1 MGARKFLLLFLSA
14 MCLSIIVMVII
25 YGLFIKDFN
34 LSLNVK
40 NPESAPSP
48 IDLLDGKRPEEEE
61 DSGLPPV
68 RVNLPSDEEHTQAQ
82 SPGSTEESAPPAAES
97 DIKDVLPLSPNLSPS
112 EGLTPDAAEET
123 TDPSSGTSEPAAPEA
138 SVESPPSLHFVYMD
152 GFSSQEAANYAIQ
165 QLHDRKLA
173 FQPYIRQHRG
183 QIILQFGVFSDRENA
198 ELMADQL
205 RRQHVY
211 VKVD

>member
-1 MGARKFLLLFLSA
+1 M
-14 MCLSIIVMVII
+14 
-25 YGLFIKDFN
+25 
-34 LSLNVK
+34 
-40 NPESAPSP
+40 
-48 IDLLDGKRPEEEE
+48 
-61 DSGLPPV
+61 
-68 RVNLPSDEEHTQAQ
+68 
-82 SPGSTEESAPPAAES
+82 
-97 DIKDVLPLSPNLSPS
+97 LPLSPNLNPS
-112 EGLTPDAAEET
+112 EGLTPNATEET
-123 TDPSSGTSEPAAPEA
+123 TDPSSDTSDPAAPEA
-138 SVESPPSLHFVYMD
+138 SVESPLSLHFVYMD